1 LVEVLINQ
9 EQVDVKLEDERTL
22 GEVMEGLQG
31 WLNESQLYIT
41 DVTVDEQD
49 VKLDAPESWAERSVD
64 DIDRIEIL
72 ALPPWEV
79 RSSGLQILV
88 EYFSVLKEAVETG
101 EPERI
106 ADLASEAESVS
117 ASLPV
122 YASDLVDEKRR
133 DDVFLKIVDAPEV
146 REGRLP
152 EGERREELLTQLS
165 QAVTVLNSR
174 VREIERPY
182 QEAGATARTI
192 RGLIPKVNEVSVL
205 LQRGEDRDAMNLIV
219 RFTELLAK
227 LLRIMP
233 HVARVGADQGVS
245 KERLESYGSELN
257 ATLEELVGAFNSQDS
272 VLIGDLVEYELVPK
286 VEELLDY
293 VPEPEQSEQT

>member
-1 LVEVLINQ
+1 MEVLINQ

-22 GEVMEGLQG
+22 GEVMDGLRG

-49 VKLDAPESWAERSVD
+49 VKLDAPESWAGRSVD
-64 DIDRIEIL
+64 DVDRIEIL
-72 ALPPWEV
+72 ALPPWKV
-79 RSSGLQILV
+79 RSTGLQILV
-88 EYFSVLKEAVETG
+88 EYFSVLKEAIENG
-101 EPERI
+101 DGGRI
-106 ADLASEAESVS
+106 ADLASEAESVA

-122 YASDLVDEKRR
+122 YASDLVDQKERN
-133 DDVFLKIVDAPEV
+133 DVFLKIVDAPEI

-152 EGERREELLTQLS
+152 DGARRDELLTQLS
-165 QAVTVLNSR
+165 QAVTVLTSR
-174 VREIERPY
+174 VREIVDPY

-192 RGLIPKVNEVSVL
+192 RDLIPRVSEVSVL
-205 LQRGEDRDAMNLIV
+205 LQRGEDREAMDLIV

-245 KERLESYGSELN
+245 KERLERYGTELN

-286 VEELLDY
+286 IEELLEY
-293 VPEPEQSEQT
+293 VPHGERSEQT